1 MTVDAETRLTPA
13 QRLTRG
19 LAQTAAGPV
28 DVTRGT
34 LGLVAQSVAATFG
47 GLRQQYRKSK
57 ARKEVRR
64 ELAEAKQLVAKE
76 FGDVKEAVQTL
87 ADTKAGVRARRGTWL
102 LAGAGVAAL
111 AGGAALFATIRRS
124 RQPEPSPLLPS
135 VQVEPKP

>member
-64 ELAEAKQLVAKE
+64 ELAEAAPHMKHQRGAPVKRGKLTARPSSGGFALDLGDGSDELDQDFTTKNVA
-76 FGDVKEAVQTL
+76 
-87 ADTKAGVRARRGTWL
+87 
-102 LAGAGVAAL
+102 
-111 AGGAALFATIRRS
+111 
-124 RQPEPSPLLPS
+124 
-135 VQVEPKP
+135 